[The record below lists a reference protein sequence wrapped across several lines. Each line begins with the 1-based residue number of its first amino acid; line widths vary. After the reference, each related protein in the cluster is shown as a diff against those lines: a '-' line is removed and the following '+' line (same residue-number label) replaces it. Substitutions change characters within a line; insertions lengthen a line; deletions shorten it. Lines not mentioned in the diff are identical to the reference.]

1 MVVCVWSWLIF
12 VVLFFEFQGP
22 MLLFHSPFLSSSVI
36 FRGIVFCITGGEGD
50 FNETQ
55 KQRRGRKRLRR
66 FQRRRE
72 ESGQG
77 NSGTLGYGL
86 GQKAD

>member
-12 VVLFFEFQGP
+12 VVWFFEFQGP

-50 FNETQ
+50 FNEAQNRGGEGSGCVDFNGGGKSLGKATQ
-55 KQRRGRKRLRR
+55 VH
-66 FQRRRE
+66 
-72 ESGQG
+72 S
-77 NSGTLGYGL
+77 
-86 GQKAD
+86 DMD

>member
-12 VVLFFEFQGP
+12 VVLFLNSKDLCYCFI
-22 MLLFHSPFLSSSVI
+22 LLSSLLALFFVVL
-36 FRGIVFCITGGEGD
+36 FFALQEEKATLMKHKNRGGEGM
-50 FNETQ
+50 
-55 KQRRGRKRLRR
+55 RLRR